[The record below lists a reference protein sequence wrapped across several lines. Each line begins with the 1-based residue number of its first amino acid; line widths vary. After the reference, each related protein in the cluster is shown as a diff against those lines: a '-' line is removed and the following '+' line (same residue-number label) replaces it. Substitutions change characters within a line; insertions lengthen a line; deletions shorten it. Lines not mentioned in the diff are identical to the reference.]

1 MIFLINLTVMNSN
14 KCLVCGG
21 SNLRADRALSG
32 RLVCNSCGT
41 PFGVGRPVRRKISI
55 YNKFSLNRKYFL
67 FFCILIIAFIL
78 VVI

>member
-1 MIFLINLTVMNSN
+1 MIRNQ
-14 KCLVCGG
+14 CLVCGS

-41 PFGVGRPVRRKISI
+41 PFGVGRRVKNKTSI
-55 YNKFSLNRKYFL
+55 YNKFSINNKYFL
-67 FFCILIIAFIL
+67 FLCILILAFVL

>member
-1 MIFLINLTVMNSN
+1 MIIN
-14 KCLVCGG
+14 KCLVCGS

-41 PFGVGRPVRRKISI
+41 PFGVGRRVKNKTSI
-55 YNKFSLNRKYFL
+55 YNKFSINNKYFL
-67 FFCILIIAFIL
+67 FICILILAFVL

>member
-1 MIFLINLTVMNSN
+1 MIRNQ
-14 KCLVCGG
+14 CLVCGS

-41 PFGVGRPVRRKISI
+41 PFGVGRRVKNKISI
-55 YNKFSLNRKYFL
+55 YNKVSLNNKR
-67 FFCILIIAFIL
+67 FFFVCILILAFVL

>member
-1 MIFLINLTVMNSN
+1 MIAN
-14 KCLVCGG
+14 KCLVCGS

-41 PFGVGRPVRRKISI
+41 PFGVARRARNKTSI
-55 YNKFSLNRKYFL
+55 YNKVTLNNKYSLFI
-67 FFCILIIAFIL
+67 CILILAFIL